1 MRTVEYS
8 AQLILDRSVRL
19 FNEGGLIN
27 LKVRTVAKACDC
39 SVIPVYSNYTSQQ
52 GLSKAV
58 LRNVF
63 SIFEKNLVDS
73 LKSHKNASLHDPYL
87 HLYSALIYSQGLI
100 KEVIN
105 NNKNVIDELVRIT
118 YKYFP
123 NITIPE
129 LKTYIFL
136 ICLMINIKSTKVFD
150 DLNPSSAAFSK
161 VTQSFL
167 KKLNY
172 LLLVFI
178 FLYLHYFIYAS

>member
-39 SVIPVYSNYTSQQ
+39 SVIPVYSNYTLQQ

-63 SIFEKNLVDS
+63 YIFENNLVDS
-73 LKSHKNASLHDPYL
+73 LKSHKNASLHNPYL
-87 HLYSALIYSQGLI
+87 YLYSALTCSRGLI

-118 YKYFP
+118 YKYFS
-123 NITIPE
+123 NITISE

-150 DLNPSSAAFSK
+150 DLNLSNAAFSK

-167 KKLNY
+167 KKLN
-172 LLLVFI
+172 
-178 FLYLHYFIYAS
+178 